1 MFLSYLQLGNFIILI
16 LTTTVLT
23 SKLERNYNVTR
34 KDLEFFDINHFNN
47 QSKHYKMTEKGEICQ
62 KEEKKLHENNGMEL
76 KDFSKREREKE
87 RESFFQTT
95 IEGLAAIRGRT
106 RDLEGILPVG
116 PLIKKNTQSEKISEN
131 IGLEKS
137 FSEEEI
143 VRPRLQKTELNSPKL
158 YYGTLDIS
166 TLKSQYNQTLKT
178 FRSTLIDANIKKEKY
193 SISIIQRKKRDKF
206 VEPREEDMI
215 QAANFGIEAMNELYY
230 IKEPKLYSLGIFLGP
245 NNPAHFVASFNEL
258 TEEAKYLSRFGFAAL
273 QGSILFVNKFPEL
286 SRNIPF
292 AQSTGNSSL
301 RQQCPKRGIPQCT
314 PASLRYRTADGSC
327 NNAQNPWWG
336 SAMSTMQRI
345 LPPLYQDGIQSV
357 RRSLN
362 EELLPSSREVSNLI
376 HEDRDISLA
385 SISHMLMQW
394 GQFIDHDISASIPS
408 RGFNGTIPQ
417 CCLERGKGFQL
428 PQFMRIELVSVVPLT
443 EGRR

>member
-62 KEEKKLHENNGMEL
+62 KEEKKLHENNG
-76 KDFSKREREKE
+76 
-87 RESFFQTT
+87 
-95 IEGLAAIRGRT
+95 
-106 RDLEGILPVG
+106 
-116 PLIKKNTQSEKISEN
+116 
-131 IGLEKS
+131 LEKS

-143 VRPRLQKTELNSPKL
+143 VRP
-158 YYGTLDIS
+158 
-166 TLKSQYNQTLKT
+166 
-178 FRSTLIDANIKKEKY
+178 RSTLIDANIKKEKY

-428 PQFMRIELVSVVPLT
+428 PQFMSSRKCSLEIGWSVNAM
-443 EGRR
+443 

>member
-143 VRPRLQKTELNSPKL
+143 VRP
-158 YYGTLDIS
+158 
-166 TLKSQYNQTLKT
+166 
-178 FRSTLIDANIKKEKY
+178 RSTLIDANIKKEKY

-428 PQFMRIELVSVVPLT
+428 PQFMSSRKCSLEIGWSVNAM
-443 EGRR
+443 